1 MCVII
6 FNIKY
11 NVAKLIEVNAPI
23 SGQKRLFILK
33 KENFMEQRIKKAKLF
48 RTLKVIYYCLGMP
61 LLLLAVM
68 ALSSQIYGRFPFAG
82 NGNDAS
88 LSAMVRVFFNSPAM
102 YSVWIALAIWVVI
115 GLVQIICNIAIKNRH
130 SKAMVVIAVMLVV
143 LLVPV
148 FVIDAVYSAKVDEIA
163 IQAGELNSAIEVK
176 DYKTQLSYY
185 RYNSSGKE
193 GAGTKTSYTDE
204 LIDDVEGFL
213 RVYNI
218 PFYGDEK
225 LSKATNFANQAL
237 YYDDPIFVVAG
248 FDYNGD
254 GVINADDHVRVDAT
268 FDHKSM
274 KEVDGRFWFDEFTF
288 TDLNGKKTTIKHN
301 LYAAV
306 YEQIIP
312 VSYGNI
318 KNTVTYA
325 NYVWYNA
332 DKFVAVDEDYMPK
345 KVDGVYGPAFYNQN
359 GLLADGYIFDINV
372 ALNILEAYY
381 QSQADMATAYAAY
394 LAAGGTLEE
403 DDLKSEIL
411 ASANERLEKHYLDSG
426 DDYLVALYESENAA
440 AAGYSLDAGRL
451 NMILSSLGKNVGS
464 AGLIDSAMDLVGLI
478 GLSFT
483 LPEIIGLIS
492 EDLVPVVNALLS
504 DDIKSLT
511 LSIGKNSAGAVAIT
525 ATITNTGASAELT
538 LDENLSLEQVKGLL
552 DLLGINN
559 DVLAA
564 VLGMRGLAVTADDA
578 VSQEAFNNMIVGVL
592 ESLYS
597 FASPVILPVYDFYA
611 VELDESASAEDKAYN
626 DYAAAYAQYMRAS
639 YEGGTH
645 GYMAHCRLIG
655 SDLGD
660 GSYDASLGLSS
671 LTEVQQLKT
680 DLSYK
685 PEMYSILI
693 VRNMLMTFSVFAL
706 FFTAMYYIAAD
717 REILWATGKIEG
729 KAKKT
734 KKSKKGEVAPEENS
748 ALLDVE
754 NTEEV

>member
-11 NVAKLIEVNAPI
+11 NAAKLIEVNAPI
-23 SGQKRLFILK
+23 SEQKRLFILK

-193 GAGTKTSYTDE
+193 GTGTKTSYTDE
-204 LIDDVEGFL
+204 LIDKVEGFL

-225 LSKATNFANQAL
+225 LSIATNFANQAL
-237 YYDDPIFVVAG
+237 YYDDPIFKAAG

-254 GVINADDHVRVDAT
+254 GDINADDHVRVDAT
-268 FDHKSM
+268 FDHTSM
-274 KEVDGRFWFDEFTF
+274 TKIDQRFWFDEFTF
-288 TDLNGKKTTIKHN
+288 TNLNGEKTTIKHN

-306 YEQIIP
+306 WEQIIP
-312 VSYGNI
+312 ASYGSLES
-318 KNTVTYA
+318 TVTYA
-325 NYVWYNA
+325 NYVWYDA

-394 LAAGGTLEE
+394 KAAGGTLEE

-492 EDLVPVVNALLS
+492 EDLVPVVNTLLS

-559 DVLAA
+559 DALAA
-564 VLGMRGLAVTADDA
+564 VIGMLGFAVTADDA
-578 VSQEAFNNMIVGVL
+578 VSQEAFNNMIVGIL

-611 VELDESASAEDKAYN
+611 VELDESASADEKAYN

-660 GSYDASLGLSS
+660 GSYNASLGLSS

-693 VRNMLMTFSVFAL
+693 VRDMLMTFSVFAL

-729 KAKKT
+729 KAKKA